1 MALCGV
7 SGFQLLYGQAWAP
20 VRGLLLARGAL
31 HRRVQSR
38 RVAGTFFNLEK
49 SSGVASTKVDLRVL
63 PKVSLTDEAV
73 RIFVSGLAPN
83 QIVTVRASLVDEK
96 GFLYSSRAFYQ
107 GDAAGEVDLEKAAAS
122 GGDYRGV
129 LPMGLLWALSSEKP
143 FHRLMKRDV
152 IGSPFRITVDV
163 FDSFQLKPSPSIR
176 PLASQ
181 TIERWY
187 VAPGVRRIAIREG
200 RVRGA
205 LFLPPGDGP
214 FPGVIDMFG
223 GVGGLTEFRSGLLA
237 SRGFATLALAYFAY
251 DDLPGS
257 LTEVDLEYFEEA
269 ADLLL
274 KHPKVLGPTVG
285 VVAVCK
291 GAEIA
296 LAMATFLKQV
306 AATVCING
314 TNSINGMTLH
324 YRDLCING
332 SPYKP
337 EFIRTTNYGAMEIY
351 DVFVDP
357 RAPEHQ
363 NCLLPVERA
372 LGSLMFVVG
381 GDDRNYN
388 SKLYADEVLAR
399 LKRNGKTNGRLLFY
413 PGAGH
418 LIEPPGSPLCRI
430 AIAPIFP
437 LPLLWGG
444 ELTAHCKAQE
454 HSWREIQ
461 NFLLSHLKGPVVS
474 QL

>member
-1 MALCGV
+1 MI
-7 SGFQLLYGQAWAP
+7 
-20 VRGLLLARGAL
+20 
-31 HRRVQSR
+31 
-38 RVAGTFFNLEK
+38 
-49 SSGVASTKVDLRVL
+49 DLRVL

-73 RIFVSGLAPN
+73 RIFVSGLEPN
-83 QIVTVRASLVDEK
+83 QLVTLRASLVDEK
-96 GFLYSSRAFYQ
+96 GFLYISSAFYR

-152 IGSPFRITVDV
+152 IGSPFRITVEV
-163 FDSFQLKPSPSIR
+163 FDSVQFEPSPSIT
-176 PLASQ
+176 PLTSQ

-187 VAPGVRRIAIREG
+187 AAPGVQRIAIREG
-200 RVRGA
+200 RVRGG

-223 GVGGLTEFRSGLLA
+223 GAGGLMEFRSGLLA

-251 DDLPGS
+251 DDLPDT

-285 VVAVCK
+285 VVATCK

-306 AATVCING
+306 GATICING
-314 TNSINGMTLH
+314 TNNINGMTLR
-324 YRDLCING
+324 YRDLCIKG
-332 SPYKP
+332 PAYRM
-337 EFIRTTNYGAMEIY
+337 EFTHITDSGAV
-351 DVFVDP
+351 DVHDAFVDP

-363 NCLLPVERA
+363 DSLLPVERA
-372 LGSLMFVVG
+372 LGPILFIVA

-388 SKLYADEVLAR
+388 SKLYADEALVR
-399 LKRNGKTNGRLLFY
+399 MKKNGKTNGHLLFY

-430 AIAPIFP
+430 SHLSNFP
-437 LPLLWGG
+437 KPLVWGG
-444 ELTAHCKAQE
+444 ELEAHSRAQE
-454 HSWREIQ
+454 NSWKEIQ
-461 NFLLSHLKGPVVS
+461 RFLHHHLGRLIYSK
-474 QL
+474 L

>member
-1 MALCGV
+1 MM
-7 SGFQLLYGQAWAP
+7 
-20 VRGLLLARGAL
+20 
-31 HRRVQSR
+31 
-38 RVAGTFFNLEK
+38 
-49 SSGVASTKVDLRVL
+49 VDLTVL
-63 PKVSLTDEAV
+63 PKVSLADEPI
-73 RIFVSGLAPN
+73 RIFVSGLEPN
-83 QIVTVRASLVDEK
+83 QLVTLRASLVDEK
-96 GFLYSSRAFYQ
+96 GFLYISRAFYR
-107 GDAAGEVDLEKAAAS
+107 GDAAGEVDLEKAAAT
-122 GGDYRGV
+122 GGDYQGV
-129 LPMGLLWALSSEKP
+129 LPMGLLWALSSVKP

-152 IGSPFRITVDV
+152 IGSPYRVTVEV
-163 FDSFQLKPSPSIR
+163 FDSMQLEPSPAIT

-251 DDLPGS
+251 DDLPGF
-257 LTEVDLEYFEEA
+257 LGEVDLEYFEEA

-285 VVAVCK
+285 VVSVCK

-314 TNSINGMTLH
+314 TNSINGMTLR

-332 SPYKP
+332 SPYNP
-337 EFIRTTNYGAMEIY
+337 EFIRTTSYGAMEIY
-351 DVFVDP
+351 DALVDP

-363 NCLLPVERA
+363 DCILPVERA
-372 LGSLMFVVG
+372 SGSLLFIVG
-381 GDDRNYN
+381 GDDKNYN
-388 SKLYADEVLAR
+388 SKLYAGEALAR

-413 PGAGH
+413 PSAGH
-418 LIEPPGSPLCRI
+418 LIEPPGSPLCHI
-430 AIAPIFP
+430 SIVPIFP

-444 ELTAHCKAQE
+444 ELEAHGKAQE
-454 HSWREIQ
+454 HSWKEIL
-461 NFLLSHLKGPVVS
+461 NFLQCQIKGPGVS
-474 QL
+474 KL

>member
-1 MALCGV
+1 MALR
-7 SGFQLLYGQAWAP
+7 SLSSFQPLYGRVSAP
-20 VRGLLLARGAL
+20 VRGLLLGRIQL
-31 HRRVQSR
+31 QRLVQSR
-38 RVAGTFFNLEK
+38 RLAGSFFNLEK
-49 SSGVASTKVDLRVL
+49 SSRIASTKADLTVL
-63 PKVSLTDEAV
+63 PKVSLADEPIK
-73 RIFVSGLAPN
+73 IFVSGLEPN
-83 QIVTVRASLVDEK
+83 QPVTLRASLVDEK
-96 GFLYSSRAFYQ
+96 GFLFISRAFYR

-122 GGDYRGV
+122 GGDYQGV

-152 IGSPFRITVDV
+152 IGSPYRVTVEV
-163 FDSFQLKPSPSIR
+163 LDSIHLDPSPSIT

-237 SRGFATLALAYFAY
+237 SQGFATLALAYFAY
-251 DDLPGS
+251 EDLPGS
-257 LTEVDLEYFEEA
+257 FAEMDLEYFEEA
-269 ADLLL
+269 AELLL

-296 LAMATFLKQV
+296 LAMATFLKKV

-314 TNSINGMTLH
+314 TNSINGMTLR

-337 EFIRTTNYGAMEIY
+337 ECVHTTNYGAMKIN

-363 NCLLPVERA
+363 DCVLPVERA
-372 LGSLMFVVG
+372 SGSLLFIVG

-399 LKRNGKTNGRLLFY
+399 LERNRKTNGRILFY
-413 PGAGH
+413 PNAGH
-418 LIEPPGSPLCRI
+418 LIEPPGSPLCHI
-430 AIAPIFP
+430 SVAPIFP

-461 NFLLSHLKGPVVS
+461 TFLRSHLKGSAVNK
-474 QL
+474 L

>member
-1 MALCGV
+1 M
-7 SGFQLLYGQAWAP
+7 
-20 VRGLLLARGAL
+20 
-31 HRRVQSR
+31 
-38 RVAGTFFNLEK
+38 
-49 SSGVASTKVDLRVL
+49 VDITVL
-63 PKVSLTDEAV
+63 PKVSLADEPV
-73 RIFVSGLAPN
+73 RIFISGLEPN
-83 QIVTVRASLVDEK
+83 QLVTLRASLLDEK
-96 GFLYSSRAFYQ
+96 GFLFTSRVFYR
-107 GDAAGEVDLEKAAAS
+107 GDASGEVDLERAEAI
-122 GGDYRGV
+122 GGDFRGV

-152 IGSPFRITVDV
+152 IGSPYRITVEV
-163 FDSFQLKPSPSIR
+163 FDSVQLEPSPTVK

-181 TIERWY
+181 TFERWY

-251 DDLPGS
+251 DDLPNFLS
-257 LTEVDLEYFEEA
+257 EVDLEYFEEA

-285 VVAVCK
+285 VVSVCK

-306 AATVCING
+306 SATVCING
-314 TNSINGMTLH
+314 TNSINGMTLR
-324 YRDLCING
+324 YRDLCIDG
-332 SPYKP
+332 SPYVP
-337 EFIRTTNYGAMEIY
+337 ERVRTTSYGAMEIY
-351 DVFVDP
+351 DVLVDP
-357 RAPEHQ
+357 HAPEHQ
-363 NCLLPVERA
+363 DCILPVERA
-372 LGSLMFVVG
+372 SGSLLFIVG

-388 SKLYADEVLAR
+388 SKLYADEVLVR

-444 ELTAHCKAQE
+444 ELTAHGKAQE
-454 HSWREIQ
+454 HSWKEIQ
-461 NFLLSHLKGPVVS
+461 HFLRSHLKGPMVS
-474 QL
+474 RL